1 MFWGLLMDAGTAE
14 GSGTGT
20 KTALT
25 LTFLVLWGAGLVW
38 MHKDAVYARLPG
50 GVIDAFMAGGMAAG
64 FIFFFATT
72 NEALATTILSL
83 FLATEIGMY
92 LLLRNQTVG
101 LDRLTAGFGGGI
113 GWGGGG
119 KTKGGLAGATT
130 VVLLEKS
137 GEAMAMP
144 AGSSP
149 MRAGYDALQN
159 LLALPLDK
167 NAGYIELKPADG
179 AAERKFFVDGVGYR
193 AEAMT
198 RTAAAAV
205 VGLVKQLAGLDQNEK
220 RKPQTGSMKVVVGGK
235 RKELRV
241 ETSGSAAG
249 EELSITVDPKSQHLR
264 RLEEL
269 GFDVDQLTQVKGMIA
284 ENGGMVL
291 VATPKGQGMDS
302 ILYAML
308 REHDAFLSQIHTIE
322 ADTDTELEGV
332 VQHRLSA
339 GTNGAEAAKMVQL
352 LTHQQADVVMASNV
366 DSAALAAALVG
377 FAETG
382 KRVYVGVRAS
392 GITEALAV
400 WCRLVGE
407 ARLAVKDLRMV
418 VAGRLIRRLCPACK
432 VGYQPSP
439 EVLRKLNMDPERIGQ
454 LYQTGEQVRRDVRR
468 KAGSCPVCKD
478 LYFHGVAGIFETLRV
493 DDEVRQVVES
503 GAAAN
508 QLKALFRNQG
518 GRYFQEQTLA
528 MVEQG
533 ETSVQEVLRVL
544 RQVEK
549 HAKQAVAAG

>member
-308 REHDAFLSQIHTIE
+308 REHNAFLSQIHTIE

-366 DSAALAAALVG
+366 DSGAGGGAGGLRGDRQTRVRRGAGLGNHRGAGGVVSAGGRGPACGEG
-377 FAETG
+377 FKDGGGGTPDPAF
-382 KRVYVGVRAS
+382 VPGVQS
-392 GITEALAV
+392 GVSA
-400 WCRLVGE
+400 
-407 ARLAVKDLRMV
+407 
-418 VAGRLIRRLCPACK
+418 VAG
-432 VGYQPSP
+432 G
-439 EVLRKLNMDPERIGQ
+439 
-454 LYQTGEQVRRDVRR
+454 
-468 KAGSCPVCKD
+468 
-478 LYFHGVAGIFETLRV
+478 
-493 DDEVRQVVES
+493 
-503 GAAAN
+503 
-508 QLKALFRNQG
+508 
-518 GRYFQEQTLA
+518 LA
-528 MVEQG
+528 
-533 ETSVQEVLRVL
+533 
-544 RQVEK
+544 QVE
-549 HAKQAVAAG
+549 HGSRADRTVVSDGRAGPPGRAEKSRIVSGLQGFILPRGGGHF